1 MEHALQTMLEKS
13 VCIEQRVH
21 LVDPMPMDFV
31 HKIPNFGPPRLVG
44 LYLFRWVL
52 TWKGPSLGC
61 KFKHCFEKYQLFK
74 HDRGPM

>member
-13 VCIEQRVH
+13 VCIEQRVQV
-21 LVDPMPMDFV
+21 VDPMPMDFV

-52 TWKGPSLGC
+52 T
-61 KFKHCFEKYQLFK
+61 
-74 HDRGPM
+74 